1 MAFKNLFSAHFL
13 LVRYSV
19 LNVNGVRAVMTAP
32 MGNNPSDKE
41 KQDRTMAKAILAQLS
56 LEKEKYRLGYTK
68 VCPSALLD
76 DASGQNC
83 CGNSMKATC
92 HSGLNREQ
100 KFPPPKKKNPKNSKN
115 ILQQNKSKY
124 SAASKFWTF

>member
-1 MAFKNLFSAHFL
+1 
-13 LVRYSV
+13 
-19 LNVNGVRAVMTAP
+19 